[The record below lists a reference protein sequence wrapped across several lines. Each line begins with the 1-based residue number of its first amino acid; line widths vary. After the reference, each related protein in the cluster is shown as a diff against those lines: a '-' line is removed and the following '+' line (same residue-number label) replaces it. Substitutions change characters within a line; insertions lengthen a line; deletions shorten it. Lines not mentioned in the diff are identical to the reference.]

1 VDFHHSKAVKIP
13 DFSNIAA
20 LAGETKPQK
29 VLPIGFT
36 LSEMPS
42 LRNKLY
48 QDVNISL
55 HL

>member
-20 LAGETKPQK
+20 LAGENKPKK

-36 LSEMPS
+36 LAEMPS

-48 QDVNISL
+48 QDVTISL
-55 HL
+55 HM